1 MIRALA
7 QLQRDAE

>member
-7 QLQRDAE
+7 GNSQF

>member
-7 QLQRDAE
+7 QQ